1 MFYDLTGSKFG
12 RETTMG
18 IVCAIVIY
26 CTRIIAPDV
35 ETLLR
40 RIPYTRGGGRATISR
55 QKPRRGG
62 GGGKRFTP
70 FVRGARVVVIRAEYL
85 RERSVFL
92 FSRALPTIK
101 RERPIV
107 RRTNGVRFSGNVNTG
122 DRPKWK
128 VYVAIR
134 IFKFPFASIP
144 QQRNAT

>member
-55 QKPRRGG
+55 QKPRRDRGG
-62 GGGKRFTP
+62 GETVHTVRPGRARRRNTRRIFTRT
-70 FVRGARVVVIRAEYL
+70 FRVSFLARPPDNQTRT
-85 RERSVFL
+85 SN
-92 FSRALPTIK
+92 
-101 RERPIV
+101 
-107 RRTNGVRFSGNVNTG
+107 RTNGVRFSGNVNTG